1 MNFRLDIQ
9 GLRALAVIFVVIFH
23 IQHQWLPGGFIGVDM
38 FFVISGFLISKALIK
53 QLDNKSFNYF
63 EFILGRVKRIVPAYF
78 VMLLLCT
85 FLAMFV
91 LIPSDAETFLYQLR
105 RTIIFISN
113 QLFASGE
120 DYFGAKSYE
129 NSLLHT
135 WSLSIEMQF
144 YVILPLIM
152 MFLPKSI
159 YKWIL
164 GLFALVILAYTQ
176 YQIDVLNN
184 KPAMYFSVLA
194 RSAEFVIGIA
204 INFIPSSK
212 YLNKRYKS
220 FIGILALLALSVSC
234 IFINENSA
242 FPGLLALPAC
252 IATALLIWIENSKIN
267 TVLGRKPLAF
277 IGQISYSLY
286 LWHWPILALYRY
298 YHNRYDLSLIEIML
312 LCVGMIILSVLSFYF
327 IEEPFRKTK
336 KMKFYLSFGLLCGL
350 LIAFWF
356 FSFSNNQNKQ
366 TFYQRSYTSNLGFNT
381 LNHQKYK
388 CYFLM
393 GDTTKYDDKIVL
405 LGDSHGSVMT
415 GFFDKVGKKNSFNF
429 SYCTIN
435 SVVPLEGIKD
445 SLIVNAYKKQYYEA
459 VPVANDLISK
469 SNIIVVV
476 KHWHGDT
483 YNFKGVLQI
492 LINKLKS
499 NQHLILVSDF
509 PKLDQ
514 NPVRAYRSIVKTEKF
529 QQQKIDFPAMPNGV
543 QELID
548 AHVNVHYLNLQNR
561 EFFKNAPYYNDTLM
575 YYDESHINHYGSE
588 NYAKFE
594 GYKLAE
600 LIAKLK
606 AKKR

>member
-23 IQHQWLPGGFIGVDM
+23 INYLWLPGGFIGVDM
-38 FFVISGFLISKALIK
+38 FFVISGFLISKGLIK
-53 QLDNKSFNYF
+53 QLDNKSFSYL
-63 EFILGRVKRIVPAYF
+63 EFIRGRVKRIVPAYF
-78 VMLLLCT
+78 VMLLVCT
-85 FLAMFV
+85 FFAMFV

-113 QLFASGE
+113 QLFASAE

-164 GLFALVILAYTQ
+164 GLGALVILVYTQ
-176 YQIDVLNN
+176 YEIGVLNN

-220 FIGILALLALSVSC
+220 SIGILALLALTISC

-242 FPGLLALPAC
+242 FPGLLALPTC
-252 IATALLIWIENSKIN
+252 LATALLIWLEDSEIN
-267 TVLGRKPLAF
+267 TILSSRSLAF
-277 IGQISYSLY
+277 VGKISYSLY

-298 YHNRYDLSLIEIML
+298 YHNRYDLSLIEITL
-312 LCVGMIILSVLSFYF
+312 LFVGMIILSVLSFYY
-327 IEEPFRKTK
+327 IEEPFRKTT
-336 KMKFYLSFGLLCGL
+336 KMKFYFSFGLLSGL
-350 LIAFWF
+350 LVTFWF
-356 FSFSNNQNKQ
+356 FSFSNNQKKQ

-381 LNHQKYK
+381 QNHGKYER
-388 CYFLM
+388 YFLM
-393 GDTTKYDDKIVL
+393 GDTTKSDDKIVL

-415 GFFDKVGKKNSFNF
+415 GFFDTVGKKNKFNF
-429 SYCTIN
+429 SYYTNN
-435 SVVPLEGIKD
+435 SIAPLEGIKD
-445 SLIVNAYKKQYYEA
+445 SLILRAYKKQYYDA
-459 VPVANDLISK
+459 IRITNHLIAK
-469 SNIIVVV
+469 SNIVVVV
-476 KHWHGDT
+476 KHWQGNT
-483 YNFKGVLQI
+483 AYFKDVLQI
-492 LINKLKS
+492 VIYKLRA
-499 NQHLILVSDF
+499 NQHLIVVSDF
-509 PKLDQ
+509 PKLDR
-514 NPVRAYRSIVKTEKF
+514 NPVRAYRSIKKTEDF
-529 QQQKIDFPAMPNGV
+529 QPQKISFPAMPNGV
-543 QELID
+543 QKLID
-548 AHVNVHYLNLQNR
+548 AHVNVHYLNLQNK

-575 YYDESHINHYGSE
+575 YYDESHINYYGSVQ
-588 NYAKFE
+588 YAKYE

-600 LIAKLK
+600 LIKKLK
-606 AKKR
+606 K

>member
-23 IQHQWLPGGFIGVDM
+23 IEHYWLPGGVIGVDM

-53 QLDNKSFNYF
+53 QIDSKSFGYF

-78 VMLLLCT
+78 VML
-85 FLAMFV
+85 FFAAVVAMYV
-91 LIPSDAETFLYQLR
+91 LIPSDAEAFLYQLR
-105 RTIIFISN
+105 RSIFFTSN
-113 QLFASGE
+113 QVFATGN

-129 NSLLHT
+129 SVLLHT

-144 YVILPLIM
+144 YIFLPLIM

-164 GLFALVILAYTQ
+164 GGGALVILVYTQ

-204 INFIPSSK
+204 INFIPTSK

-220 FIGILALLALSVSC
+220 LIGILALLVLGVSC

-252 IATALLIWIENSKIN
+252 IATALLIWIEDSKIN
-267 TVLGRKPLAF
+267 TVLGSKPLAF

-286 LWHWPILALYRY
+286 LWHWPVLALYRY
-298 YHNRYDLSLIEIML
+298 HYNRYELTTQEISVLLILIL
-312 LCVGMIILSVLSFYF
+312 ILSIGSYYL
-327 IEEPFRKTK
+327 IEEPLRKTK
-336 KMKFYLSFGLLCGL
+336 KNKFYLSFGLLTSILVGV
-350 LIAFWF
+350 WF
-356 FSFSNNQNKQ
+356 LGRVHYKEIQVTERN
-366 TFYQRSYTSNLGFNT
+366 YTSFNGFNIK
-381 LNHQKYK
+381 NPGEYQG
-388 CYFLM
+388 YFLL
-393 GDTTKYDDKIVL
+393 GDTSKADDRIVL

-415 GFFDKVGKKNSFNF
+415 GFFDVVGKKNSFNF

-445 SLIVNAYKKQYYEA
+445 SLIENAYKKQYYEA
-459 VPVANDLISK
+459 VPITNDLISK

-476 KHWHGDT
+476 KHWHSDK
-483 YNFKGVLQI
+483 YNFKGVLQM

-499 NQHLILVSDF
+499 NQHIILVSDF

-529 QQQKIDFPAMPNGV
+529 QPQKIDFPAMPNGV

-548 AHVNVHYLNLQNR
+548 ANVNVHYLNLKNE

-575 YYDESHINHYGSE
+575 YYDESHINHYGSVQ
-588 NYAKFE
+588 YAKYE
-594 GYKLAE
+594 GDKLAE
-600 LIAKLK
+600 LIKKLK
-606 AKKR
+606 K